1 METILPAT
9 LNGLALIS
17 ILMLVGLGMAII
29 FGMMGVINLAHGEFM
44 TLGAFTLSY
53 VQVLGGNYWV
63 GLALAPL
70 VGLAAGFSIES
81 LVIRHLYTRPFE
93 TILATWGVSLIIQK
107 ILEMIF
113 GSGMQPVFHPFE
125 GSVVF
130 MGVDLPAYRL
140 FLVSFTMVVIILCV
154 LVFRKSQFGL
164 DLRAVIQDRD
174 MASAMG
180 ININRTN
187 SIAFAVGAALAA
199 LSGALVAPLV
209 AVYAWMGVTFLSK
222 AFFVVIVG
230 GTGTVAGV
238 AAGSAL
244 IGFLET
250 FFNYTIHSS
259 LAQALVLILAIII
272 FRFRPQG
279 LVQK

>member
-1 METILPAT
+1 METALPAA
-9 LNGLALIS
+9 LNALTLIS

-44 TLGAFTLSY
+44 TLGAFTLSCI
-53 VQVLGGNYWV
+53 QTLGGSYWL

-70 VGLAAGFSIES
+70 VGLAFGFLIEG
-81 LVIRHLYTRPFE
+81 LVIRHLYSRPFE

-107 ILEMIF
+107 LLEIIF
-113 GSGMQPVFHPFE
+113 GSAMQPVFNPFE
-125 GSVVF
+125 GAVSIL
-130 MGVDLPAYRL
+130 GVACPAYRL
-140 FLVSFTMVVIILCV
+140 FLVAFTGLVIALC
-154 LVFRKSQFGL
+154 LLAFRRSQFGL

-174 MASAMG
+174 MAAAMG
-180 ININRTN
+180 INIKRTN
-187 SIAFAVGAALAA
+187 SLAFAIGAALAA
-199 LSGALVAPLV
+199 LSGVLVAPLV
-209 AVYAWMGVTFLSK
+209 TVYAWMGVTFLSK

-230 GTGTVAGV
+230 GTGTIAGV

-259 LAQALVLILAIII
+259 LAQALVLILAVVI

-279 LVQK
+279 LVRR